1 MLILDLLA
9 ALVVAII
16 LSALF
21 ALATRRDAR
30 KKGLIWLFL
39 LIFLVTWSGGIWAR
53 PFGPTLWGVHWL
65 TFFLVGV
72 IVALVLAV
80 FSHRRAPR
88 GRRETLDMLERMEEE
103 KVMEEA
109 TYVTLSLFFWLLLIA
124 LIVAVAVRY
133 VSV

>member
-80 FSHRRAPR
+80 FSHPR